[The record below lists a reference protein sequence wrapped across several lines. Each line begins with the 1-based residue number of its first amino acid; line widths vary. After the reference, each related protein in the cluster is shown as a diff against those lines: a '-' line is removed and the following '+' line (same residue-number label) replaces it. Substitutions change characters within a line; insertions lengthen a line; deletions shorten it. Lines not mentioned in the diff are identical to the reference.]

1 MANNNTSKLQE
12 KILVAAESLRL
23 VADLN
28 AQPQADRKDL
38 GNNLRRMAERLD
50 MIASELAA

>member
-1 MANNNTSKLQE
+1 MTNSNTSKLQE

-28 AQPQADRKDL
+28 AQPQADRKDV

-50 MIASELAA
+50 MIAGELAA